1 MQKEI
6 TDGVVGFLAFRT
18 LFQSKTRWII
28 LSPRVCNSKH
38 SVAPPDTLQVAQSL
52 AGPAHE
58 QGIALQV
65 IDVDEESVGGDI
77 LAAGFLAG

>member
-1 MQKEI
+1 M
-6 TDGVVGFLAFRT
+6 
-18 LFQSKTRWII
+18 
-28 LSPRVCNSKH
+28 
-38 SVAPPDTLQVAQSL
+38 APPDTLQVAQSL

-77 LAAGFLAG
+77 LAAGFLTG

>member
-1 MQKEI
+1 MAQ
-6 TDGVVGFLAFRT
+6 
-18 LFQSKTRWII
+18 
-28 LSPRVCNSKH
+28 
-38 SVAPPDTLQVAQSL
+38 PDTLQVAQSL

-77 LAAGFLAG
+77 LAAGFLTG